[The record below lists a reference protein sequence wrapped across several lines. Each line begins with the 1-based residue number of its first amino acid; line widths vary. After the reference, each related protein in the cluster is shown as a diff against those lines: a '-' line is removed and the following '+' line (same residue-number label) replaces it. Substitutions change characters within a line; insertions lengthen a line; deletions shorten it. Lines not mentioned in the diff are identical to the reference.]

1 MKARILGAALAVF
14 TTAACA
20 AKTQWA
26 SATEVSTP
34 SSRRVEIEM
43 NRHGFEPSEIRVR
56 SNETVTFVFTRMVE
70 DRCME
75 RVLVHLGDRVQIGR
89 DTPMHEPAAVTLR
102 LDSPGELG
110 LTCNGG
116 SHGATIVV
124 ETEVKK

>member
-1 MKARILGAALAVF
+1 MSL
-14 TTAACA
+14 TAAGCA

-26 SATEVSTP
+26 RATEVSTP
-34 SSRRVEIEM
+34 SSRRIAIQM
-43 NRHGFEPSEIRVR
+43 DRHGFQPEQIRVPA
-56 SNETVTFVFTRMVE
+56 NETVRFEFTRVVE
-70 DRCME
+70 DKCME
-75 RVLVHLGDRVQIGR
+75 RVLVHLSDRVKIER
-89 DTPMHEPAAVTLR
+89 DTTLHEPVTVTLR